1 MEEQTI
7 VSPARDAGAV
17 DRAIRLFEFLRRAQQ
32 VKSTPIR
39 TIDTYE
45 KDGGVLWLD
54 RLPIDP
60 AVQSSHRSGGADPAA
75 PVISIERVRHDTPP
89 KPPDTLSLWLDGGF
103 DDPDRFPSLL
113 DSRTIFKDV
122 GDESLEEPGAAEAV
136 KLHLDDFPEV
146 TNQYEEWWTD
156 WSVWAAEELRLRP
169 IRNIYAE
176 IFSMYIASSS
186 HSEDLEL
193 VVGVGCLA
201 WLAPGHQPVLR
212 HAFVAQV
219 TVEFDDA
226 TGRLSI
232 FPVESVDTLKL
243 ELDMLEPE
251 LVQDPQ
257 RVSVI
262 GDESSALE
270 AHPTDRDEVSL
281 LCRRLVH
288 TLDPDGQYLD
298 KDTAP
303 AQTDH
308 PIIAFAPALI
318 LRKRSKLG
326 LIQVFDSIVNQIK
339 RNHEVPE
346 GLMPLV
352 DPDHVPDPGLSW
364 NGTDGAI
371 VDVDDE
377 VFLPLPVNERQLQIL
392 RRVDRTAQTLVQ
404 GPPGTGKTHTAAALI
419 SHLLAQGKRVLV
431 TAQTDRAL
439 REVRGKLPEV
449 IKPLSVAVVG
459 TGREDMADLRIAV
472 ERIAGAASEHEPSVA
487 KREITHHLEDIDR
500 LRRERAELNHQLL
513 EARESE
519 VRTYELHGTTGTLAA
534 IALQFE
540 EQRPVHGWFETLTKV
555 EAGSSPPLSN
565 REILEWRSLLTDES
579 VQLDEHEA
587 KKVLPDRSS
596 LLPPEDFA
604 DLVTVEAEAWAT
616 FTEFADV
623 HGEPVFGALRNAS
636 TEELENLRADLR
648 RVSDE
653 LIAIERRQDQW
664 SDAAIADVRALQVT
678 LWRAR
683 RDQIVGLVT
692 TVQPLVDLLG
702 PIDRIRCSIDP
713 VPLVAIARAL
723 RAHVAGG
730 GKLKVDAVGRPKI
743 SALSPQIVK
752 ESRPLFDAVTV
763 DSGPPTTIAQLDL
776 FLNWVQTREALDAL
790 DRSWPDSM
798 SVPQEDTLGERL
810 AWHLTEL
817 ELLQKVLMVA
827 TQLDH
832 LNASLAMQSVRNVDW
847 RTDAVI
853 DQLLRIITA
862 IEATKR
868 LDESRGPLD
877 ALKDFIANT
886 ARLRD
891 AALCATELHEAVAN
905 RDPVVYG
912 QQLDRL
918 LHLLRIRDL
927 VKRRDELTARLETSA
942 PEFARLVGE
951 TPSEEKWSFW
961 LPSFEQAW
969 AWSAIGAWVKDRERL
984 DVNLIQRKVDAV
996 EDAIRTHVEKLS
1008 AKRAWN
1014 YAVSSDRITGRARA
1028 NLQQYASLVQKLGKG
1043 TSTKY
1048 GNIRRSE
1055 IREAMQR
1062 CRPSVPVW
1070 ILPIYRIAEQIKIE
1084 PNIFDVIIVD
1094 EASQAGTESTFLQ
1107 YLAPKIVVIGDDKQV
1122 SPAAVGVDQQE
1133 LRDLASQYLYDD
1145 PYKASWQEPT
1155 RSLFDEAKMR
1165 FDGMTT
1171 LVEHRRCVP
1180 EIIGF
1185 SNRVAYEPDGIRLIP
1200 VRQYGADRLEP
1211 IKPVFVKDGF
1221 MKGGSQSRVNP
1232 VECDAIVDQIE
1243 KCFADPSY
1251 DGMSF
1256 GVISLQGKQQA
1267 QLIEKTLL
1275 ERIPP
1280 EEWTSR
1286 DLRCG
1291 DSADFQGSER
1301 NVIFLSMVSAPD
1313 PERRT
1318 NARTTEMFLQR
1329 YNVAAS
1335 RAKDQMWLYHSM
1347 SLADLSNTE
1356 DLRFQLIDY
1365 CYGTV
1370 NRTTESNST
1379 FANPVPEDIRVPPF
1393 ESLFEQ
1399 RVFNRLID
1407 RGFQVVPQFDVEGY
1421 RIDLVI
1427 IGSKTKVAIECD
1439 GDFWHG
1445 PDRYQADLARKRDLE
1460 RNRWKFFNIRESEFY
1475 IDRAAALVPLWEM
1488 LNELAVHP
1496 SGWLPPDQDFVE
1508 DKAHAP
1514 TLEAPAPTIDS
1525 NPSRLKSSESEPVL
1539 YEREDQVNR
1548 NHRPAPMPSID
1559 VRESEPDNFSKG
1571 IAEVEPEGTSDVSV
1585 SPLQI
1590 GWPRNPIT
1598 HSAGVEQVEASLKL
1612 TEYVEFDEETTS
1624 TANARPGR
1632 LLEEVLAIISTEGP
1646 VLGDRIFSVHTR
1658 CSGGLRVGR
1667 LIAEALAKILATA
1680 TRRGLVVEEDP
1691 LGERSRQQRTYR
1703 LPNQPDLRQRTLG
1716 PRTLELVPPR
1726 ELAALMEALQ
1736 RRQTWMSHD
1745 ALYREVLNCYSLKR
1759 LTPKTQ
1765 QRLYVVKTRIVP

>member
-1 MEEQTI
+1 MEEQTT
-7 VSPARDAGAV
+7 VSPARDAGVV
-17 DRAIRLFEFLRRAQQ
+17 DRTIRLFEFLKRVQQ
-32 VKSTPIR
+32 VKSTPVR

-45 KDGGVLWLD
+45 KDGGILWLN
-54 RLPIDP
+54 RLPTDP
-60 AVQSSHRSGGADPAA
+60 AIQSSHRAGGTDPAA

-89 KPPDTLSLWLDGGF
+89 KPSDVLSPWLDGGL
-103 DDPDRFPSLL
+103 DDPNRIPSLL
-113 DSRTIFKDV
+113 GSRTIFKDV
-122 GDESLEEPGAAEAV
+122 GEESLEEPGEAEAV
-136 KLHLDDFPEV
+136 KLHLDDFPDV
-146 TNQYEEWWTD
+146 PHQYEEWWEN
-156 WSVWAAEELRLRP
+156 WSVWAEEELRLRP
-169 IRNIYAE
+169 IRDIYAE

-186 HSEDLEL
+186 HPEDLEL
-193 VVGVGCLA
+193 VIGVGCLA
-201 WLAPGHQPVLR
+201 WHAPGHQPVLR

-232 FPVESVDTLKL
+232 LPVESVDTLKL
-243 ELDMLEPE
+243 ELDMLESE
-251 LVQDPQ
+251 LIQDPQ
-257 RVSVI
+257 RISVI
-262 GDESSALE
+262 GGESSALD
-270 AHPTDRDEVSL
+270 AHPMDRDEVSL
-281 LCRRLVH
+281 LGRRLVH

-298 KDTAP
+298 EDTAP
-303 AQTDH
+303 TQTDH

-318 LRKRSKLG
+318 LRKRSRLG

-339 RNHEVPE
+339 RDGEVPE
-346 GLMPLV
+346 GLMPLI

-364 NGTDGAI
+364 DGTDGAI

-439 REVRGKLPEV
+439 KEVRGKLPEA

-459 TGREDMADLRIAV
+459 TGREDMADLRVAV
-472 ERIAGAASEHEPSVA
+472 ERIAGAASEHEPTIA
-487 KREITHHLEDIDR
+487 KREIARHLEDIDR
-500 LRRERAELNHQLL
+500 LRRERAGLNHHLL

-519 VRTYELHGTTGTLAA
+519 VRTYELPGTTGTLAT
-534 IALQFE
+534 IALEFE
-540 EQRPVHGWFETLTKV
+540 EQRAVHGWFETVTTV
-555 EAGSSPPLSN
+555 EAGSTPPLSN
-565 REILEWRSLLTDES
+565 KEILEWRSLLTNES

-587 KKVLPDRSS
+587 KQVLPDRTG

-604 DLVTVEAEAWAT
+604 DLVTVEAEARAT
-616 FTEFADV
+616 VTEFADV
-623 HGEPVFGALRNAS
+623 HGELAFGALRNAS
-636 TEELENLRADLR
+636 AEALENLRAELHS
-648 RVSDE
+648 VGDE
-653 LIAIERRQDQW
+653 IIAIERRQDQW
-664 SDAAIADVRALQVT
+664 SDAAIADVRALVST
-678 LWRAR
+678 PWRAR
-683 RDQIVGLVT
+683 RDKIVGLIT
-692 TVQPLVDLLG
+692 TVQPLVDHLG
-702 PIDRIRCSIDP
+702 PIDNIRCSIDP
-713 VPLVAIARAL
+713 GPLVAITRAL

-743 SALSPQIVK
+743 GGLSPQIVK

-763 DSGPPTTIAQLDL
+763 DSSQPTTIAQLDL
-776 FLNWVQTREALDAL
+776 FLNWVQTRDALDAL
-790 DRSWPDSM
+790 DHAWPDSM

-810 AWHLTEL
+810 AWHVTEL
-817 ELLQKVLMVA
+817 EVLQRVLIVA

-832 LNASLAMQSVRNVDW
+832 LNASLAVLSVRNVDW
-847 RTDAVI
+847 RTDAPI

-877 ALKDFIANT
+877 TLEEFIAKT

-891 AALCATELHEAVAN
+891 AAPCATALRDATAN

-912 QQLDRL
+912 QQHDRL
-918 LHLLRIRDL
+918 SHLLRIREL
-927 VKRRDELTARLETSA
+927 VERRDELSARLKTSA
-942 PEFARLVGE
+942 PDFARLVGA
-951 TPSEEKWSFW
+951 TPSDEKWSAW

-969 AWSAIGAWVKDRERL
+969 AWSAIGAWVNDRERL
-984 DVNLIQRKVDAV
+984 DVNSIERQIDTI
-996 EDAIRTHVEKLS
+996 EDAIRIHVEKLS
-1008 AKRAWN
+1008 AERAWT
-1014 YAVSSDRITGRARA
+1014 YAVSSDRMTGRARA

-1043 TSTKY
+1043 TSVKY
-1048 GNIRRSE
+1048 ANIRRSE

-1070 ILPIYRIAEQIKIE
+1070 ILPIYRIAEQIQIE
-1084 PNIFDVIIVD
+1084 ANIFDVIIVD

-1133 LRDLASQYLYDD
+1133 LRDLANQYLYDD

-1211 IKPVFVKDGF
+1211 IKPVFVEDGF
-1221 MKGGSQSRVNP
+1221 MKGGGQSRVNP
-1232 VECDAIVDQIE
+1232 AECDAIVDQIE

-1251 DGMSF
+1251 DGMTF

-1267 QLIEKTLL
+1267 QLIEKALL

-1286 DLRCG
+1286 ELRCG

-1318 NARTTEMFLQR
+1318 TARTTEMFLQR

-1335 RAKDQMWLYHSM
+1335 RAMDQMWLYHSM

-1365 CYGTV
+1365 CYGVV
-1370 NRTTESNST
+1370 NRSTESNGT

-1393 ESLFEQ
+1393 DSLFEQ

-1407 RGFQVVPQFDVEGY
+1407 RGYQVVPQFEVEQY

-1460 RNRWKFFNIRESEFY
+1460 RNGWKFFNIRESEFY
-1475 IDRAAALVPLWEM
+1475 IDRAAALVPLWDM
-1488 LNELAVHP
+1488 LNDLAVHP
-1496 SGWLPPDQDFVE
+1496 SGWLPRDEPQTPGP
-1508 DKAHAP
+1508 A
-1514 TLEAPAPTIDS
+1514 LETPAPTIGTNLS
-1525 NPSRLKSSESEPVL
+1525 GLESSENDSVFD
-1539 YEREDQVNR
+1539 EREDKA
-1548 NHRPAPMPSID
+1548 NHYHQPAPVPSIA
-1559 VRESEPDNFSKG
+1559 VRESESDNSARD
-1571 IAEVEPEGTSDVSV
+1571 IAAMEPEDTSDAPVTTPPES
-1585 SPLQI
+1585 SP
-1590 GWPRNPIT
+1590 RAPIT
-1598 HSAGVEQVEASLKL
+1598 NSARAEPVVDSHTL
-1612 TEYVEFDEETTS
+1612 TEYEEFHGEATS
-1624 TANARPGR
+1624 TAIARPGR
-1632 LLEEVLAIISTEGP
+1632 LLDEILAIIATEGP
-1646 VLGDRIFSVHTR
+1646 VLGDRIFTVHTR
-1658 CSGGLRVGR
+1658 CSGGQRVGP
-1667 LIAEALAKILATA
+1667 LIAETLKKILANA
-1680 TRRGLVVEEDP
+1680 TRKGLVVEEDP
-1691 LGERSRQQRTYR
+1691 LGEGDRQHRTYR
-1703 LPNQPDLRQRTLG
+1703 LPTHPDVRQRTLG

-1726 ELAALMEALQ
+1726 ELAALIEALQ
-1736 RRQTWMSHD
+1736 GRQMWINHD
-1745 ALYREVLNCYSLKR
+1745 ALYREVLNRYGLKR
-1759 LTPKTQ
+1759 LTPKTL
-1765 QRLYVVKTRIVP
+1765 QRLNAVETQLVP

>member
-1 MEEQTI
+1 M
-7 VSPARDAGAV
+7 
-17 DRAIRLFEFLRRAQQ
+17 
-32 VKSTPIR
+32 
-39 TIDTYE
+39 
-45 KDGGVLWLD
+45 
-54 RLPIDP
+54 
-60 AVQSSHRSGGADPAA
+60 
-75 PVISIERVRHDTPP
+75 
-89 KPPDTLSLWLDGGF
+89 
-103 DDPDRFPSLL
+103 
-113 DSRTIFKDV
+113 
-122 GDESLEEPGAAEAV
+122 
-136 KLHLDDFPEV
+136 
-146 TNQYEEWWTD
+146 
-156 WSVWAAEELRLRP
+156 
-169 IRNIYAE
+169 
-176 IFSMYIASSS
+176 
-186 HSEDLEL
+186 
-193 VVGVGCLA
+193 
-201 WLAPGHQPVLR
+201 
-212 HAFVAQV
+212 
-219 TVEFDDA
+219 
-226 TGRLSI
+226 
-232 FPVESVDTLKL
+232 
-243 ELDMLEPE
+243 
-251 LVQDPQ
+251 
-257 RVSVI
+257 
-262 GDESSALE
+262 
-270 AHPTDRDEVSL
+270 
-281 LCRRLVH
+281 
-288 TLDPDGQYLD
+288 
-298 KDTAP
+298 
-303 AQTDH
+303 
-308 PIIAFAPALI
+308 
-318 LRKRSKLG
+318 
-326 LIQVFDSIVNQIK
+326 
-339 RNHEVPE
+339 
-346 GLMPLV
+346 
-352 DPDHVPDPGLSW
+352 
-364 NGTDGAI
+364 
-371 VDVDDE
+371 
-377 VFLPLPVNERQLQIL
+377 
-392 RRVDRTAQTLVQ
+392 
-404 GPPGTGKTHTAAALI
+404 
-419 SHLLAQGKRVLV
+419 
-431 TAQTDRAL
+431 
-439 REVRGKLPEV
+439 
-449 IKPLSVAVVG
+449 
-459 TGREDMADLRIAV
+459 
-472 ERIAGAASEHEPSVA
+472 
-487 KREITHHLEDIDR
+487 
-500 LRRERAELNHQLL
+500 
-513 EARESE
+513 
-519 VRTYELHGTTGTLAA
+519 
-534 IALQFE
+534 
-540 EQRPVHGWFETLTKV
+540 
-555 EAGSSPPLSN
+555 
-565 REILEWRSLLTDES
+565 
-579 VQLDEHEA
+579 
-587 KKVLPDRSS
+587 
-596 LLPPEDFA
+596 
-604 DLVTVEAEAWAT
+604 
-616 FTEFADV
+616 
-623 HGEPVFGALRNAS
+623 
-636 TEELENLRADLR
+636 
-648 RVSDE
+648 
-653 LIAIERRQDQW
+653 
-664 SDAAIADVRALQVT
+664 
-678 LWRAR
+678 
-683 RDQIVGLVT
+683 
-692 TVQPLVDLLG
+692 
-702 PIDRIRCSIDP
+702 
-713 VPLVAIARAL
+713 
-723 RAHVAGG
+723 
-730 GKLKVDAVGRPKI
+730 
-743 SALSPQIVK
+743 
-752 ESRPLFDAVTV
+752 
-763 DSGPPTTIAQLDL
+763 
-776 FLNWVQTREALDAL
+776 
-790 DRSWPDSM
+790 
-798 SVPQEDTLGERL
+798 
-810 AWHLTEL
+810 
-817 ELLQKVLMVA
+817 
-827 TQLDH
+827 
-832 LNASLAMQSVRNVDW
+832 
-847 RTDAVI
+847 
-853 DQLLRIITA
+853 
-862 IEATKR
+862 
-868 LDESRGPLD
+868 
-877 ALKDFIANT
+877 
-886 ARLRD
+886 
-891 AALCATELHEAVAN
+891 
-905 RDPVVYG
+905 
-912 QQLDRL
+912 
-918 LHLLRIRDL
+918 
-927 VKRRDELTARLETSA
+927 
-942 PEFARLVGE
+942 
-951 TPSEEKWSFW
+951 
-961 LPSFEQAW
+961 
-969 AWSAIGAWVKDRERL
+969 

-1165 FDGMTT
+1165 FDGMIT

-1680 TRRGLVVEEDP
+1680 TSRGLVVEEDP